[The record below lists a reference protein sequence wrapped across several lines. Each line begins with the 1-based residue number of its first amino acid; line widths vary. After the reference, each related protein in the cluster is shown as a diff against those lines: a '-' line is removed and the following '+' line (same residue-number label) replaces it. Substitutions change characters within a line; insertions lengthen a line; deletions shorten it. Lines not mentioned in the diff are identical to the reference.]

1 MEFVPELSAGF
12 QGFMPGFF
20 FVLIMIKKNL
30 LMYFW
35 NTLFLTIATVKNGRF
50 KQRSR

>member
-35 NTLFLTIATVKNGRF
+35 NTLFQTIANGKKWSF
-50 KQRSR
+50 